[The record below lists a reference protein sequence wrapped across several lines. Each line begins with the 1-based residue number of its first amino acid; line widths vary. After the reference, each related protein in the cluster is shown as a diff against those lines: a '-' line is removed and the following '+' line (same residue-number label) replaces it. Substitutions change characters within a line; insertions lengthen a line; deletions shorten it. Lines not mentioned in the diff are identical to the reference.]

1 MSRLGTHLRTMRMAG
16 GIAGFTITA
25 IVAAAIPGVALTN
38 ASWTS
43 TEWVHGSV
51 GTENCATATN
61 FSTRGAGKL
70 IGGTLLGTNLDN
82 LAALDGVT
90 VTNEAGGVAVV
101 PASATSL
108 GSDAYANPL
117 DVSALGAINVSLGS
131 LLQLPLGNPVGVLNQ
146 YGQAHQNGSS
156 AGAAGV
162 VNNSGGIALIA
173 GPPSASVPSF
183 ATFDLASL
191 LGTLGLGSVAG
202 LADVKLSL
210 GAVGSSAQLNGCNA
224 LWTKNIAANLQR
236 KYVIAGLT
244 TNLDSPLVGDLVSSV
259 NSTTS
264 LLTNTVNGI
273 SGNAGLITGVTS
285 NITNALG
292 PILAVAGIGTPTA
305 TVSASVDFSSLTTLL
320 NSTITDSGHIVT
332 IDLAGGTIAI
342 NTAALF
348 DSVNGLNNQAPNTQ
362 LLINTTVINSLK
374 AAITSA
380 LNDYVDAVTNA
391 IDDALGAM
399 KVTLNVS
406 IPLSTLGSGGGLTIS
421 ASNVSLA
428 SLVAGT
434 APLTTTLDCS
444 LGAVLCAAPDL
455 LVNSL
460 LAGVLS
466 AVASGVEMPLG
477 TSISALVDPLVSS
490 LTTTLDGTTGGIEN
504 LLAGALGGL
513 FGPTSLLSLV
523 VNAQNAPIPA
533 LAGHPLPTWA
543 ASLPGP
549 STTPYA
555 TGRYDVSA
563 IQLVVA
569 GGAVTLDLA
578 RSSVGSNVLTP

>member
-1 MSRLGTHLRTMRMAG
+1 MSRLGTRLRTLKTAG
-16 GIAGFTITA
+16 GIAGLTITA
-25 IVAAAIPGVALTN
+25 IVAATVPGVALTN
-38 ASWTS
+38 ASWSS

-70 IGGTLLGTNLDN
+70 IGGTLLGANLDS
-82 LAALDGVT
+82 LASLNGVT
-90 VTNEAGGVAVV
+90 VTNG
-101 PASATSL
+101 ASGISVTPVTATSL

-117 DVSALGAINVSLGS
+117 DVSALGAINLSLGS
-131 LLQLPLGNPVGVLNQ
+131 LLQLPLSNPVGVLNQ

-162 VNNSGGIALIA
+162 VNNSGGIALTS
-173 GPPSASVPSF
+173 GSPSASVPTF
-183 ATFDLASL
+183 ASFDLASL
-191 LGTLGLGSVAG
+191 LGTLGLGGVAG

-210 GAVGSSAQLNGCNA
+210 GAVGSSAQLNGCNVM
-224 LWTKNIAANLQR
+224 WTKNIASNLQR
-236 KYVIAGLT
+236 NYVIAGLT
-244 TNLDSPLVGDLVSSV
+244 TSLDSPLVGDLVSSV

-264 LLTNTVNGI
+264 LLTSTVSGIAGNT
-273 SGNAGLITGVTS
+273 GLVSDVTS
-285 NITNALG
+285 NLTNTLG
-292 PILAVAGIGTPTA
+292 PILLVAGIGTPTA
-305 TVSASVDFSSLTTLL
+305 TVSASVDFGSLTTLL
-320 NSTITDSGHIVT
+320 NTPISDSGHIVT

-362 LLINTTVINSLK
+362 LLINSTVINSLK
-374 AAITSA
+374 NAITSA

-399 KVTLNVS
+399 KVSLNVS
-406 IPLSTLGSGGGLTIS
+406 IPLSALGAGGGLTIG
-421 ASNVSLA
+421 ATNVSLA

-434 APLTTTLDCS
+434 APLTTNVDCELS
-444 LGAVLCAAPDL
+444 ALLCVAPNL

-460 LAGVLS
+460 LGGVLS
-466 AVASGVEMPLG
+466 AVASGVEVPLG
-477 TSISALVDPLVSS
+477 TSISALVNPLVSS
-490 LTTTLDGTTGGIEN
+490 LTTTLDNTTGGIEN
-504 LLAGALGGL
+504 LLATTLGGL

-523 VNAQNAPIPA
+523 VNAQNAPVPA

-543 ASLPGP
+543 GSLPGP

-555 TGRYDVSA
+555 TGQYDVSA

-578 RSSVGSNVLTP
+578 RSSVGTNVLTP